1 MDLDLFIQ
9 TIHEQFIYDNINYFD
24 PVYLLRN
31 ALVLN
36 VWSFWSCRDSFC
48 LNSCVLVSFLS
59 MNKRIFYGS
68 FGFFFSWCTYSSEN
82 EIFSVRFCFVLF
94 LTGNKRVLSLLP
106 SNKIYLDL

>member
-1 MDLDLFIQ
+1 MGLDLFIQ
-9 TIHEQFIYDNINYFD
+9 TIHEQFTYVNINYFD

-48 LNSCVLVSFLS
+48 LNSCVLVNFLS

-68 FGFFFSWCTYSSEN
+68 FGFFLLVH
-82 EIFSVRFCFVLF
+82 I
-94 LTGNKRVLSLLP
+94 LS
-106 SNKIYLDL
+106 